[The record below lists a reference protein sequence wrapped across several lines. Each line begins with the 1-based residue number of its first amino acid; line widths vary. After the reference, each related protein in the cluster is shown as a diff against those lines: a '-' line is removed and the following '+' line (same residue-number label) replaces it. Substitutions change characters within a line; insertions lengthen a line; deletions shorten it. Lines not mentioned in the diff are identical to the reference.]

1 MTAQSETVTDPALPV
16 PDLGETAKKRQI
28 LDGARRIFLENG
40 FDGASMNDITRAAG
54 VSKGTIYAYFPS
66 KEALFEE
73 LIRQDKR
80 EQAESMTPITD
91 ENVLIREMLE
101 VLGLRMLKALLTP
114 ESIARIRLVMGISP
128 RFPSIG
134 RTFYETGYAYGVE
147 KLGACFARKQAQ
159 GLIDLDD
166 AQEAARVFFDLSFS
180 RPVRFALLGVMPAM
194 SEAELTAMNKKAV
207 AAFLKIYPAQDDP
220 GQDDP
225 A

>member
-1 MTAQSETVTDPALPV
+1 MTAQPETVADPLAPA
-16 PDLGETAKKRQI
+16 PDLADTAKKRQI

-91 ENVLIREMLE
+91 EGVSIREMLE
-101 VLGLRMLKALLTP
+101 TLGLRMLKALLTP

-147 KLGACFARKQAQ
+147 KLGACLARKQAQ

-194 SEAELTAMNKKAV
+194 SEAELRAMNKKAV

-220 GQDDP
+220 

>member
-194 SEAELTAMNKKAV
+194 SEAELTAMTKKAV
-207 AAFLKIYPAQDDP
+207 AAFLKIYPAKDDP
-220 GQDDP
+220 V
-225 A
+225 